1 MQIVLNKN
9 YHKFKFEKY
18 VIYKIDNDKILD
30 LKYNLNPE
38 YNHYIIENINHF
50 NSLSINDFSEFN
62 HNFLYKLVKKGCI
75 ISVVLLNQKLLYV
88 NFMSILSTTHNLVD
102 NTSFKKYSLNHRF
115 AVWGNAYTHTEFRNQ
130 GINKFCLL
138 RSILFLKKMKIK
150 YTFSSVNK
158 LNYFSNNSYTKLENY
173 YSYEIR
179 VLKLPFFKIYF

>member
-9 YHKFKFEKY
+9 YHNFKFDKY
-18 VIYKIDNDKILD
+18 VIYKINNNKILN
-30 LKYNLNPE
+30 LKYDLNPE
-38 YNHYIIENINHF
+38 YNHHIIGSINHF
-50 NSLSINDFSEFN
+50 NNLNINDFSEFDY
-62 HNFLYKLVKKGCI
+62 NFLIKLVKNGCI

-88 NFMSILSTTHNLVD
+88 NFVSILNKTHSLVD
-102 NTSFKKYSLNHRF
+102 DTSFKKYSLNHRF
-115 AVWGNAYTHTEFRNQ
+115 AVWGNAYTRTEFRNQ

-138 RSILFLKKMKIK
+138 KSILFLKKMKIK

-179 VLKLPFFKIYF
+179 VLKLPFFKFYF